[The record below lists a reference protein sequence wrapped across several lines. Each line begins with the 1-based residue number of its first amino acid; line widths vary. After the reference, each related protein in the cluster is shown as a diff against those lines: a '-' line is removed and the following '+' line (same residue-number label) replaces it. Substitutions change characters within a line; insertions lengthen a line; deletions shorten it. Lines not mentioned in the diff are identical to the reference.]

1 MYSKKN
7 IHLWV
12 QTGTDLTHAQR
23 VKCLRGRLGPMLC
36 SGGDNPEGVSDNNF
50 ALLKDLV
57 WVSEKREEY
66 LMTINQWLFVGLED
80 FDDEDD

>member
-1 MYSKKN
+1 
-7 IHLWV
+7 
-12 QTGTDLTHAQR
+12 
-23 VKCLRGRLGPMLC
+23 MLC